1 VFESRRGRQAW
12 IRMLKTSA
20 SPQILIAVFAV
31 IGAMVSLGIG
41 ASVAKTLFVE
51 LGPLGVSAYRIGIG
65 ALILLVWFR
74 PWRWRTDRQA
84 WLRILPY
91 GLSLALMNMA
101 FFTAIQTLPIG
112 VAIAIEFTG
121 PLALS
126 LFASKRAIDLIWV
139 ALAIVGLL
147 LLSPLVNPD
156 TSLDP
161 KGVAFALLAG
171 GFWASYIVM
180 GRRASHLMPG
190 QATALGMGVAAMI
203 ALPFGVAQAGLN
215 LLDPGLLI
223 AGLTIGILSSALPY
237 TLEMFALRRLPIKTF
252 GVILSIEPAFG
263 AIAGAIILG
272 EIMNH
277 GQWLAIACIMAASA
291 GCTATALRNAKTSTV
306 NKKPRGAKT

>member
-1 VFESRRGRQAW
+1 MFESRRGRQAW
-12 IRMLKTSA
+12 NHMLKPLA
-20 SPQILIAVFAV
+20 NPQILLAVFAV
-31 IGAMVSLGIG
+31 IGAMASLGIG

-74 PWRWRTDRQA
+74 PWRWETDRQA
-84 WLRILPY
+84 WLQILPY

-121 PLALS
+121 PLALA
-126 LFASKRAIDLIWV
+126 LFASKKAIDLIWV
-139 ALAIVGLL
+139 AFAVVGLL
-147 LLSPLVNPD
+147 LLSPLLGSD
-156 TSLDP
+156 TALDP

-180 GRRASHLMPG
+180 GRRASHLRPG
-190 QATALGMGVAAMI
+190 QATALGMGVAALI
-203 ALPFGVAQAGLN
+203 ALPFGVDQAGLN
-215 LLDPGLLI
+215 LLDPRLLA

-237 TLEMFALRRLPIKTF
+237 TLEMFALRRLPIRTF

-263 AIAGAIILG
+263 AVAGAMILG
-272 EIMNH
+272 EVTGH
-277 GQWLAIACIMAASA
+277 GQWLAIACIMVASA
-291 GCTATALRNAKTSTV
+291 GCTATALRNAKKTAV
-306 NKKPRGAKT
+306 NKNRGAKT